1 VQPDDDVDVIVIGAG
16 PAGLTA
22 ALYLAR
28 FRRRLLLLD
37 GGHSRAT
44 HIPRSRNYPG
54 FVGGVPGT
62 ELVAHMRQ
70 QASAHGITPVPA
82 MVDRLERL
90 DDGRFRASWGP
101 PAQRAS
107 AQARFV
113 LLATGAT
120 DRPPPLPYLEQ
131 ALQDGTL
138 RYCPV
143 CDGFETIG
151 KSVGILTDHHG
162 GVGEALYL
170 RHYSDHVTLL
180 RTSDAWAP
188 TEEDRARLAG
198 AGVKWVDAVVDSL
211 RLWDNR
217 VTARHGESETA
228 FDTVYAAFG
237 MVVHNTLATA
247 LGAECDRHGYLLTDA
262 HHQTTVPGLYA
273 AGDVCQGLNQ
283 IAVATG
289 NAAIATSA
297 IHRALGLPG
306 SRQRG
311 VAPVA
316 RPA

>member
-1 VQPDDDVDVIVIGAG
+1 MHDATPDVIVIGGG

-28 FRRRLLLLD
+28 FRRRPLLLD
-37 GGHSRAT
+37 GGNSRAS

-54 FVGGVPGT
+54 FSAGIPGA

-70 QASAHGITPVPA
+70 QADAHGVSPIPA
-82 MVDRLERL
+82 TVDRLERL
-90 DDGRFRASWGP
+90 PDGSLRASWGP
-101 PAQRAS
+101 ADARQS

-113 LLATGAT
+113 LLATGAR
-120 DRPPPLPYLEQ
+120 DHPPPLPHLEQ
-131 ALQDGTL
+131 ALQEGAL

-143 CDGFETIG
+143 CDGFETVG
-151 KSVGILTDHHG
+151 KSVGILTNHHG

-170 RHYSDHVTLL
+170 RHYTDQVTLL

-188 TEEDRARLAG
+188 SDEDRARLAA
-198 AGVKWVDAVVDSL
+198 AGVRWVDEVVDSL

-217 VTARHGESETA
+217 VTARHGGGETSC
-228 FDTVYAAFG
+228 DTVYGAFG
-237 MVVHNTLATA
+237 MTVHTELATA
-247 LGAECDRHGYLLTDA
+247 LGAECDRHGYLVTDP
-262 HHQTTVPGLYA
+262 HGQTTVAGLYA

-289 NAAIATSA
+289 NAAVAASA

-306 SRQRG
+306 
-311 VAPVA
+311 A
-316 RPA
+316 RA